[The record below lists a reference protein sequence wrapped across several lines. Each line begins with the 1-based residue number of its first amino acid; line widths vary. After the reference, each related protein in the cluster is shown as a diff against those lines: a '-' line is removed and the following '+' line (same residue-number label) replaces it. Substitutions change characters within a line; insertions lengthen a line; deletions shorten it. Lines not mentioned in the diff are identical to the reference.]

1 MRWIRDLSRE
11 TQRILK
17 RIYKQSRHHQVRQRA
32 QCILLSF
39 QGLTIKELMTIFSVS
54 RKTLYNWLT
63 SWEDKKLVGLYDQAG
78 RGRKPKLKEEQKEQ
92 IREWIKA
99 DPKNLKKILG
109 RVEKEWEIKISKDTL
124 KRVLKEFEMRWKRL
138 KRGLRG
144 TPWEWEYEI
153 KSEKLALL
161 KKQELRQE
169 IDLRYLD
176 ESGFCLTP
184 YLGYGWQE
192 KGETI
197 SVKSGISRRIN
208 VLGII
213 NRNNELE
220 WEAYVGKMT
229 SERLI
234 KYLDQFSEN
243 LKQKTVVV
251 MDQSPVH
258 TSEAVLQKLVEWESK
273 NLEIFWLPPYSPKL
287 NLIEILWKF
296 MKYEW
301 IQIEA
306 YQNWKSLVKYVKDV
320 LSKVGTEYVINFA

>member
-1 MRWIRDLSRE
+1 
-11 TQRILK
+11 
-17 RIYKQSRHHQVRQRA
+17 
-32 QCILLSF
+32 
-39 QGLTIKELMTIFSVS
+39 MTVFSVS

-63 SWEDKKLVGLYDQAG
+63 AWEDEKLVGLYDQAG

-144 TPWEWEYEI
+144 TPWAWEYEI

-161 KKQELRQE
+161 KEQDLRQE

-184 YLGYGWQE
+184 YLAYGWQE

-197 SVKSGISRRIN
+197 SVKSGRSRRIN

-220 WEAYVGKMT
+220 WEAYLGKMT

-234 KYLDQFSEN
+234 KCLDRFSEN

-251 MDQSPVH
+251 MDQSSVH

-287 NLIEILWKF
+287 NLIEILWRF

-306 YQNWKSLVKYVKDV
+306 YHNWKSLVKYVKDV

>member
-1 MRWIRDLSRE
+1 MRFIRDLSRE

-39 QGLTIKELMTIFSVS
+39 QGLTLKELMTIFSVS

-78 RGRKPKLKEEQKEQ
+78 RGRKSKLKEEQKEQ

-109 RVEKEWEIKISKDTL
+109 RVEKDWKIKISKDTL

-138 KRGLRG
+138 KRGVRG

-161 KKQELRQE
+161 KKQDLRQE

-184 YLGYGWQE
+184 YLAYGWQE

-197 SVKSGISRRIN
+197 RVKSGRSRRIN
-208 VLGII
+208 VWGII

-220 WEAYVGKMT
+220 WEAYLGKMT

-234 KYLDQFSEN
+234 KCLDKFSEN
-243 LKQKTVVV
+243 LKRKTVVV

-258 TSEAVLQKLVEWESK
+258 TSEAVIKKLVEWESK

-287 NLIEILWKF
+287 NLIEILWRF

-306 YQNWKSLVKYVKDV
+306 YENWKSLVKYVKEV